1 MSVDGN
7 AVVRPP
13 ATASVTDHAR
23 AVVVTTVGVAAV
35 GSVGVPD
42 GALAHS
48 CGNAAVSAAVT
59 GTVNSHVHPAVV
71 LVVGGVAG
79 VWDNPSDHALL

>member
-23 AVVVTTVGVAAV
+23 AVAVTTVGVAAV

-42 GALAHS
+42 GALAHA

-59 GTVNSHVHPAVV
+59 GIVNSHLNSVV
-71 LVVGGVAG
+71 VVVGVVVG
-79 VWDNPSDHALL
+79 VWDHPSDHALL